1 MLAHSV
7 GPVNSLLQYR
17 LNWAHRGCR
26 KEFFAATW
34 TGRRLGKSDLTK
46 GLTSSW
52 EDTSSEVKN
61 VRILLPQSRR
71 TATKMLKWVNHQASR
86 QWAGC
91 NQSSFS
97 ECSLELQNIRPGRHL
112 KGSPKVSYHSPTSLS
127 PLYLQLLDLIQSPII
142 NVCG

>member
-1 MLAHSV
+1 MLAHSM
-7 GPVNSLLQYR
+7 GLVNSLLQYR
-17 LNWAHRGCR
+17 LNWAHRVCSR
-26 KEFFAATW
+26 EFFAATW
-34 TGRRLGKSDLTK
+34 TGRRLGKSDLAK

-61 VRILLPQSRR
+61 ARILLPRSRR

-97 ECSLELQNIRPGRHL
+97 ECSLELQNIRTGRHL
-112 KGSPKVSYHSPTSLS
+112 KGSLKVFYITP
-127 PLYLQLLDLIQSPII
+127 PLLFHYFISSS
-142 NVCG
+142 